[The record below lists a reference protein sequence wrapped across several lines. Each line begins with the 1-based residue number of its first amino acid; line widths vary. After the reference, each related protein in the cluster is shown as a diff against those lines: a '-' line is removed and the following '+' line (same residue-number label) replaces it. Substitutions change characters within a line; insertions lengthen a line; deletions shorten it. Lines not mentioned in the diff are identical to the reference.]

1 MNKIKRSK
9 FFSISSILGISL
21 IGIILTTTI
30 NLNSI
35 NEKNNLNNSLVN
47 QNSVNLTKSTVEPK
61 PLSSFNGQIT
71 SSSIDSGKINTDE
84 VTDSDGN
91 YFLTAKVNNN
101 ASIVKLNYQM
111 QYLYH
116 WTYNTSSN
124 YETRQIVADTDDL
137 GFYYA
142 LLVHNEVKINSTDP
156 DAIANNIRF
165 TIENPALVVQLY
177 DTGSSFEQRNIYNL
191 GLPNF
196 AINNKSTLSSN
207 VANNISITDTQA
219 ATNIWDHIYV
229 EEAIQEN
236 DENSRL
242 SFIRNT
248 RNPNSTANNQDSDNI
263 YLNDDS
269 KSVIYKLLGKNGKK
283 ENNSI
288 DSIDQD
294 FYILKQ
300 LYLNNANNMVYLKD
314 NASNTKMILIFG
326 GNAYQSFWFYD
337 FKINVS
343 TKNTSYAT
351 PLLYANYDFDHT
363 GKQHSNDFMYGKFF
377 SQNRRSN
384 VLKDAFYLPFMQ
396 RNKISNLAWFIGG
409 AKTINLVSK
418 NNNQSHSYVFLAMMQ
433 PNVSDFDASFVTKTN
448 LTDPIKKGTYGTPDH
463 VSVVKSPST
472 TSSSSTQNT
481 VNNRN
486 TNFQQ
491 TLQITDDKYQNKE
504 VLVSSSSINASY
516 QEFSSDGNS
525 SYLNTYTSY
534 KYPFSAIQSL
544 TLLPVMT
551 SEIAALIA
559 FEPQSDAST
568 FPSEKV
574 YLNTFFEST
583 DPYSINKFSL
593 FNCIKQGNQ
602 FYKFRFN
609 TNFFS
614 LPTSWLKDK
623 KSPEF
628 TNGGVQVTSPVSQ
641 DSIGFS
647 RILLNKNPENE
658 ANYVADGWKN
668 AASQKI
674 IAFSPQLT

>member
-1 MNKIKRSK
+1 MYKIKQNK
-9 FFSISSILGISL
+9 LFAISSILGISL
-21 IGIILTTTI
+21 VGLFLLSTI
-30 NLNSI
+30 NLN
-35 NEKNNLNNSLVN
+35 NTNNRIDSSNSLIN
-47 QNSVNLTKSTVEPK
+47 QNNVNSTKTTIEPK

-71 SSSIDSGKINTDE
+71 SSNIDSGRISTDE
-84 VTDSDGN
+84 VTDNNGN
-91 YFLTAKVNNN
+91 YFLTAKVSNN

-116 WTYNTSSN
+116 WTYDIKSN

-142 LLVHNEVKINSTDP
+142 LLVHNEVKINSTNP
-156 DAIANNIRF
+156 DATANDIRF
-165 TIENPALVVQLY
+165 TIDNPALVVQLY
-177 DTGSSFEQRNIYNL
+177 DTGSNFEQRNIYNL

-196 AINNKSTLSSN
+196 GINNKSALPSN

-219 ATNIWDHIYV
+219 ATNVWDHIYV

-236 DENSRL
+236 DENSKL

-248 RNPNSTANNQDSDNI
+248 RIPNSTASSQDSDNI
-263 YLNDDS
+263 YVNDDS

-283 ENNSI
+283 ENNSTNPT
-288 DSIDQD
+288 DQD

-343 TKNTSYAT
+343 AKNTSYVT

-363 GKQHSNDFMYGKFF
+363 GKQNSNDFMYGKFF
-377 SQNRRSN
+377 SQDRRSN
-384 VLKDAFYLPFMQ
+384 VLKDAFYLPFMK

-409 AKTINLVSK
+409 AKTINLVNK
-418 NNNQSHSYVFLAMMQ
+418 INNQSYSYVFLAMMQ
-433 PNVSDFDASFVTKTN
+433 PNVSDFDANFVTKSN
-448 LTDPIKKGTYGTPDH
+448 LTDEIKKGTYGTPDH
-463 VSVVKSPST
+463 VSVVKTPST
-472 TSSSSTQNT
+472 TNDSSTQNT

-491 TLQITDDKYQNKE
+491 TLQISDNNYKNKE
-504 VLVSSSSINASY
+504 VLVGSSSINASY

-544 TLLPVMT
+544 T
-551 SEIAALIA
+551 
-559 FEPQSDAST
+559 
-568 FPSEKV
+568 
-574 YLNTFFEST
+574 
-583 DPYSINKFSL
+583 
-593 FNCIKQGNQ
+593 
-602 FYKFRFN
+602 
-609 TNFFS
+609 
-614 LPTSWLKDK
+614 
-623 KSPEF
+623 
-628 TNGGVQVTSPVSQ
+628 
-641 DSIGFS
+641 
-647 RILLNKNPENE
+647 
-658 ANYVADGWKN
+658 
-668 AASQKI
+668 
-674 IAFSPQLT
+674 